1 MLYTYTST
9 SQAVAAAGNILFN
22 TTGIQTGCTAK
33 NAGNGVLTLNRPGF
47 YMINFSGTATGDGAI
62 TAQLF
67 VNGTAYAGATAT
79 ETGTGT
85 GDVNLSFPAI
95 VQVEPNTCN
104 DTANCPLSITIQNAG
119 VAATYTNAVVTVTK
133 LC

>member
-9 SQAVAAAGNILFN
+9 SQAVDAGANILFN

-33 NAGNGVLTLNRPGF
+33 NAGNGVITLNRPGF
-47 YMINFSGTATGDGAI
+47 YMIEFSGTAIGNGNI

-85 GDVNLSFPAI
+85 GNVNLSFPAI
-95 VQVEPNTCN
+95 VQVAPNTCS
-104 DTANCPLSITIQNAG
+104 DTANCPLNITVQNTG
-119 VAATYTNAVVTVTK
+119 IEATYDNAVITVTK

>member
-104 DTANCPLSITIQNAG
+104 DTANCPLSITIQNTG
-119 VAATYTNAVVTVTK
+119 VAATYTNAVVAVTK

>member
-9 SQAVAAAGNILFN
+9 SQAVAADGNILLN

-47 YMINFSGTATGDGAI
+47 YMIDFSGTATGDGAV

-85 GDVNLSFPAI
+85 GSVNISFPAI

-104 DTANCPLSITIQNAG
+104 DTNNCPLSITIQNTG
-119 VAATYTNAVVTVTK
+119 VAATYTNAVVTITK